1 MGYLS
6 DLENEMIAV
15 MEDIDDQIVCQ
26 NILKKDNI
34 SKHCVQTAL
43 KSFMYSYFDLDF

>member
-6 DLENEMIAV
+6 DQENEMIAV
-15 MEDIDDQIVCQ
+15 MEDIDDQIFCQ

-34 SKHCVQTAL
+34 PKHCVQTAL